1 MKIKSSSLPFLDEN
15 TKKFVNQG
23 GCYLYHMNDGSYVL
37 LLNEKAFF
45 LTNSGEVLKI
55 EEKDNVEDP
64 STIGELTL
72 FEDIEFPPSTNM
84 LRNKCA

>member
-1 MKIKSSSLPFLDEN
+1 MKIKSSSLPYLDEN
-15 TKKFVNQG
+15 TKKFINQG

-37 LLNEKAFF
+37 LLNEKAFY
-45 LTNSGEVLKI
+45 LAGSGEVLKI
-55 EEKDNVEDP
+55 EAKDSIDDP
-64 STIGELTL
+64 SANGELTL